1 MLNVKK
7 LCWAVAACLM
17 TTTGTVSADPGH
29 GDIPKGIKA
38 VAPWP
43 RISQSVARG
52 QAALMAS
59 PAVQQALAFIEADD
73 ARTMQ
78 ETILMTEIPAP
89 EFMEERKA
97 KAFMQLLKDSGLE
110 DVRMDVAGNV
120 MGVRRGSAS
129 GPVVVVDAHLDTVF
143 PMETDVT
150 VKKVDGKFYA
160 PGLTDDTR
168 GLAIMLSMVRA
179 MCHADIRTQG
189 TLIVLG
195 SVGEEGN
202 GDLRGVKQF
211 FKDHPGVDAYLGI
224 ESIPFGAVVSRN
236 TGSQRFEVT
245 YTGPGGHSFAAFG
258 EVPSAIHALGRAVAR
273 IGDLKVPDQPRTT
286 FNVGIIGGGRSVN
299 TIADQATMEI
309 DIRSDGAVE
318 LKQVTQQV
326 LAIVRSAADEENRR
340 WGKKTLQVAIK
351 QIGDRPGGMT
361 SPDSVLIQAS
371 LAGIRAV
378 GQKELILAAASTN
391 AGIPIS
397 LGIPAIQVGPGGK
410 LWGFH
415 ALDEGMDPT
424 GAYKGIQAAFLT
436 ALNLVGVEGVTPP
449 AMPMRR
455 QSVAHSP
462 RQTGK

>member
-1 MLNVKK
+1 METPLLKVKNIV
-7 LCWAVAACLM
+7 WAAGLCLM
-17 TTTGTVSADPGH
+17 VTAGRASADPGH
-29 GDIPKGIKA
+29 GDIPKGIQA

-43 RISQSVARG
+43 RITPSVDRG

-59 PAVQQALAFIEADD
+59 PAVRKALAFIEADD
-73 ARTMQ
+73 DRTMQ
-78 ETILMTEIPAP
+78 ETILLTEIPAP

-97 KAFMQLLKDSGLE
+97 KAFMQLLKESGLE
-110 DVRMDVAGNV
+110 DVRMDAAGNV
-120 MGVRRGSAS
+120 IGVRKGVAN
-129 GPVVVVDAHLDTVF
+129 GPTVVVDAHLDTVF
-143 PMETDVT
+143 PMETNVT
-150 VKKVDGKFYA
+150 VKKVDGKYYA

-168 GLAIMLSMVRA
+168 GLAVMLSMVRA
-179 MCHADIRTQG
+179 MQHADIRTEG

-211 FKDHPGVDAYLGI
+211 FKDHPSVDAYLGI

-245 YTGPGGHSFAAFG
+245 YKGPGGHSFAAFG
-258 EVPSAIHALGRAVAR
+258 EVPSAIHALGRAIAK
-273 IGDLKVPDQPRTT
+273 IGDLKVPQQPRTT

-309 DIRSDGAVE
+309 DIRSDGAAE
-318 LKQVTQQV
+318 LKKVTQQV
-326 LAIVRSAADEENRR
+326 LAIVRGAADEENRR
-340 WGKKTLQVAIK
+340 WRKKTLAVAVK

-415 ALDEGMDPT
+415 ALDEGMDPA
-424 GAYKGIQAAFLT
+424 GAYKGIQAAFLAT
-436 ALNLVGVEGVTPP
+436 LNLLGVEGVTPP
-449 AMPMRR
+449 AMPKRR
-455 QSVAHSP
+455 
-462 RQTGK
+462 K